1 MFLATN
7 LISKVAKSWHKCGI
21 SLSKLYHCS
30 WLARTHLS
38 TVISFKVWSSCFFNR
53 KCQILPLLKLSHP
66 SKSVVCVNL
75 NGSQMKRA
83 SILDL
88 ATGFGFVM
96 ISSLQRFDK
105 VWLSLF
111 LRIKHQS
118 QVWVALNSFCSVLYL
133 AKLCR
138 ITISFTFKLQTPVKF

>member
-1 MFLATN
+1 MFLVTN
-7 LISKVAKSWHKCGI
+7 LISKVAKSWHKFGI
-21 SLSKLYHCS
+21 RISKLYHCF

-53 KCQILPLLKLSHP
+53 KCQIFPLLKLSHP

-75 NGSQMKRA
+75 NGSQMKRS
-83 SILDL
+83 SILGL

-111 LRIKHQS
+111 LRIKHQFCF
-118 QVWVALNSFCSVLYL
+118 ALNSLCSVLYL